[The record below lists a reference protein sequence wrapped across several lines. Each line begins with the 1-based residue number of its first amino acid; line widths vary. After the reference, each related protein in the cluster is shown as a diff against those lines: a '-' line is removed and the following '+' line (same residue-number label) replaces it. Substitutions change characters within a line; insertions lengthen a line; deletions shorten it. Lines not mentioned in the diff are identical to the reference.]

1 LYGRTVRA
9 LHTKSSGES
18 LTPVLFAV
26 PGAKTG
32 NQEKRMKK
40 LPVVNPP
47 KPEPGKQKPELRK
60 SRPTQFSKS

>member
-1 LYGRTVRA
+1 
-9 LHTKSSGES
+9 
-18 LTPVLFAV
+18 V